1 MNRIKRTIIL
11 VVASLFLISGCMT
24 VVASSLSEESCEHYS
39 LTFYDKTETYREF
52 LYTHTEQHGTM
63 TVTCNVYKVYYVV
76 RYICDDCG
84 TIATSTTVTEEVHV
98 N

>member
-1 MNRIKRTIIL
+1 MNKIKKLIVCIAMAIL
-11 VVASLFLISGCMT
+11 LAGSCLTAVAATNAL
-24 VVASSLSEESCEHYS
+24 SSCDHYS
-39 LTFYDKTETYREF
+39 LTYYDKTETYREF
-52 LYTHTEQHGTM
+52 LYSHTEQHGTT

-84 TIATSTTVTEEVHV
+84 SIAYSTTVTEELHV